1 MKNTGL
7 LIAVIFLLSFTTVK
21 SQNKKVEIKTEIGS
35 IITELYSEKAPVT
48 CENFLKYIENKNYD
62 NASFY
67 RVVNMNNQP
76 NNEIKIEVIQGGLG
90 FNSEATSFLPIIH
103 ETTKETGLLHK
114 DGTLSMARLEPG
126 TASSEFFICIGNQP
140 ELDFGGRRNKDGQG
154 FAAFGQVIEGM
165 EIVRKI
171 QQLQDKNQMLID
183 QVKIHS
189 ITILN

>member
-35 IITELYSEKAPVT
+35 IITELYPEKAPVT

-90 FNSEATSFLPIIH
+90 FNSEATSFLPYMKLQKRRDSRI
-103 ETTKETGLLHK
+103 KMAPYLWR
-114 DGTLSMARLEPG
+114 DLSQELQAQSFLF
-126 TASSEFFICIGNQP
+126 ALANNQ
-140 ELDFGGRRNKDGQG
+140 N
-154 FAAFGQVIEGM
+154 
-165 EIVRKI
+165 
-171 QQLQDKNQMLID
+171 
-183 QVKIHS
+183 
-189 ITILN
+189 